1 MFDSLW
7 KNIHVATMADAAGYG
22 IIENAAIGLSAGKI
36 VWIGPESA
44 LPDAAGN
51 LSDYIHDG
59 SGHWVLPGLID
70 CHSHLVYGG
79 DRAAEFEQRLQ
90 GLSYAAIAKAGGG
103 ILSTVRATREIS
115 EDDLLEKTLARLRP
129 LFREGVTTFEI
140 KSGYGLDLASERKML
155 RVATRLRDELGFR
168 IQRSFLGAHACP
180 PEFSGDTDAYTAHI
194 CDVMLPALH
203 AENLVDAVDAFCE
216 NIGFSP
222 AQVEK
227 IFDKA
232 REFNLPVKLHAEQ
245 LSNQH
250 GAALASDYAALSA
263 DHLEHIDEGGVIA
276 MAESGMTAVL
286 LPGAFYTL
294 RETKL
299 PPIAWFRKHHV
310 PMAIATDH
318 NPGTSPTL
326 SLLLMLNMGCTLF
339 HLTPEEALAGVT
351 RHAAQALGY
360 SAICGT
366 LETGKAA
373 DFALWD
379 ITHPRDLCYYFGY
392 NPCRGVVM
400 AGEWHN
406 LEEG

>member
-180 PEFSGDTDAYTAHI
+180 PEFNGDTDAYTAHI